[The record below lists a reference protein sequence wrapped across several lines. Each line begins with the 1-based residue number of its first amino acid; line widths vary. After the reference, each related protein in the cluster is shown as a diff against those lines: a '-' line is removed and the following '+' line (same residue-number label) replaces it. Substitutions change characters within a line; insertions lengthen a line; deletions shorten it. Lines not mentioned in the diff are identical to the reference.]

1 LLNKNYVFSSKKN
14 ELDLKKTILLASKQ
28 IFGYNQLRE
37 GQFEAVESYLSG
49 KDTLVSIKTGG
60 GKTFCY
66 IVCALFFKGVTIV
79 ISPLKALMKDQK
91 VNIIL
96 IVRFLK
102 LFLIFYFY

>member
-1 LLNKNYVFSSKKN
+1 MISDFNTIIKCQGCSTFRKKTAIGLCNLCLFYTLIGWEECLLNKNYVFSSKKN

-60 GKTFCY
+60 GKPF
-66 IVCALFFKGVTIV
+66 V
-79 ISPLKALMKDQK
+79 M
-91 VNIIL
+91 
-96 IVRFLK
+96 
-102 LFLIFYFY
+102 